1 MNRPT
6 TMKALVLDSAHAPLR
21 LEQRPVPVPTDHEV
35 LVRVSASGANP
46 LDLKIRAGAAPHAKH
61 PFPAI
66 LGIDL
71 AGVVE
76 AVGKNVT
83 AFASGDE
90 VFGMIGG
97 IGGRPGSLAE
107 FAIADA
113 RLLAHKSGKLT
124 MRQAAAI
131 PLAFITAWEGLVDRA
146 HVREGHKLLIHGGA
160 GGVGHMAIQIA
171 SAFGASTFA
180 TASAANTGYV
190 ARLGAVPIDYKT
202 KSVDSYVAEHTLGKG
217 FDIVYDTVGG
227 QVLDASFQA
236 VKRFGHVVS
245 ALGWGTHALA
255 PLSFKGATYSGVFTL
270 LPLLT
275 GVGRGHHGEILREAT
290 RLADAGQ
297 LTPRIDSQTYT
308 LETANDAHSAMA
320 ANTTT
325 SGKVVITINGGE

>member
-6 TMKALVLDSAHAPLR
+6 TMKALVLDVAHAPLR
-21 LEQRPVPVPTDHEV
+21 LEQRPVPIPKDDEV
-35 LVRVSASGANP
+35 LVRVSDSGANP
-46 LDLKIRAGAAPHAKH
+46 LDLKIRAGAAPHARH

-71 AGVVE
+71 AGVVA
-76 AVGKNVT
+76 AVGKHVT
-83 AFASGDE
+83 AFHVGDE
-90 VFGMIGG
+90 VFGMSGG
-97 IGGRPGSLAE
+97 VGGQPGSLAQ
-107 FAIADA
+107 FAAADA
-113 RLLAHKSGKLT
+113 RLLAHKPTRLT

-146 HVREGHKLLIHGGA
+146 RITKNQQVLIHGGA

-171 SAFGASTFA
+171 NAFGARAFA
-180 TASAANTGYV
+180 TASADNAEYIAN
-190 ARLGAVPIDYKT
+190 LGAIPIDYRAS
-202 KSVDSYVAEHTLGKG
+202 SVRNYVEEHTQSAG

-236 VKRFGHVVS
+236 IKRFGHVVS

-275 GVGRGHHGEILREAT
+275 GIGREHHGEILREAA
-290 RLADAGQ
+290 RLANAGR
-297 LTPRIDSQTYT
+297 LTPRIDNQAYT

-320 ANTTT
+320 ESTTA
-325 SGKVVITINGGE
+325 SGKVVITIDTEK

>member
-6 TMKALVLDSAHAPLR
+6 VMKALVLDSAHAPLR
-21 LEQRPVPVPTDHEV
+21 LEQRPIPVPDDHEV
-35 LVRVSASGANP
+35 LVRVGASGANP
-46 LDLKIRAGAAPHAKH
+46 LDLKIRAGAAPHARH

-76 AVGKNVT
+76 AVGKHVT
-83 AFASGDE
+83 AFSIGDE
-90 VFGMIGG
+90 VFGMTGG
-97 IGGRPGSLAE
+97 VGGRQGSLAQ
-107 FAIADA
+107 FAVANA
-113 RLLAHKSGKLT
+113 LLLAHKSQKLT
-124 MRQAAAI
+124 MRQAAAV

-146 HVREGHKLLIHGGA
+146 GVKEGQRVLIHGGA

-171 SAFGASTFA
+171 SAFGAKTFA
-180 TASAANTGYV
+180 STSAENAGYV
-190 ARLGAVPIDYKT
+190 ASLGAIPIDYKT
-202 KSVDSYVAEHTLGKG
+202 ESVDSYVAEHTRGEG

-227 QVLDASFQA
+227 HVLDASFHA

-255 PLSFKGATYSGVFTL
+255 PLSFKGGTYSGVFTL

-275 GVGRGHHGEILREAT
+275 GVGLEHHGEILREAT
-290 RLADAGQ
+290 RLADSGR

-308 LETANDAHSAMA
+308 LETANDAHSAM
-320 ANTTT
+320 TKGTSR
-325 SGKVVITINGGE
+325 SGKVVITVDADG